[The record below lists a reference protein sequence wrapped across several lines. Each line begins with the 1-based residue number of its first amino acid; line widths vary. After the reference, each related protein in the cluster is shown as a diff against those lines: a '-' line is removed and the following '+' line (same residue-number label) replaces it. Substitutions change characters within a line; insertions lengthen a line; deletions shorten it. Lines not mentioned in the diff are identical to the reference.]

1 MFTLS
6 LDFEL
11 IWGTLDLFG
20 PDGFREACLRE
31 RAGVVDRLLALLVE
45 HEVSATWLTVGHL
58 LLDALRGP
66 RPSGDRAADARLE
79 PRRLVRGRS
88 RADRRRRPPLF
99 FARSLIERIR
109 ACPVPQEIGGHSFS
123 HVIYGDPGCS
133 RAAAESDLDALVAA
147 ASAIGLSLQSF
158 SFPRN
163 RVGHQ
168 DALVPRGFKVFRAP
182 EPGWH
187 FAGALAAR
195 AAPRPPGGRACS
207 RAVRPRCFPRR
218 EADGLVSRARLDDLL
233 PDARPAPLPAASP
246 CASAARA
253 RGCAA
258 AVRERGVFH
267 LWTHPTNLADETE
280 AMFGGLRRDPAGGAR
295 RCAAPDGSRCGR
307 SAACVRRGRTP
318 LSFARRPGAARSGW
332 PSACAWRWRCC
343 CTCS

>member
-1 MFTLS
+1 LREARFPRGVFTLS

-31 RAGVVDRLLALLVE
+31 RAGVVDRLLALLAE

-58 LLDALRGP
+58 MLDRCSGPAHPEVARPTHAWSRGDWFADDP
-66 RPSGDRAADARLE
+66 GGDETAA
-79 PRRLVRGRS
+79 
-88 RADRRRRPPLF
+88 PLF

-187 FAGALAAR
+187 FQARSPLIRRLGHLADVVLAR
-195 AAPRPPGGRACS
+195 RPP
-207 RAVRPRCFPRR
+207 AVFPRR
-218 EADGLVSRARLDDLL
+218 EVDGLVSVPGSMIYFPMHGLRRYLPVSVRVRRARKGL
-233 PDARPAPLPAASP
+233 AE
-246 CASAARA
+246 
-253 RGCAA
+253 

-280 AMFGGLRRDPAGGAR
+280 AMFGGLAAILQEVRDLCRAGRLEVRTLGSLR
-295 RCAAPDGSRCGR
+295 PPGEDAA
-307 SAACVRRGRTP
+307 
-318 LSFARRPGAARSGW
+318 
-332 PSACAWRWRCC
+332 
-343 CTCS
+343 

>member
-1 MFTLS
+1 VTAIRFPRGVFTLS

-20 PDGFREACLRE
+20 PDGFRDACLRE

-45 HEVSATWLTVGHL
+45 HGISATWLTVGHL
-58 LLDALRGP
+58 MLERCAGPAHPDIVRPAHAWSRGDWFREDP
-66 RPSGDRAADARLE
+66 GGVEATA
-79 PRRLVRGRS
+79 
-88 RADRRRRPPLF
+88 PLF

-109 ACPVPQEIGGHSFS
+109 ACPVPQEIGGHSFA

-147 ASAIGLSLQSF
+147 AAGMGLSLESF

-168 DALVPRGFKVFRAP
+168 DALLPRGFKVFRAP

-187 FAGALAAR
+187 FEARSPLVRRLGHLADVVLAR
-195 AAPRPPGGRACS
+195 RPP
-207 RAVRPRCFPRR
+207 AVFPRR
-218 EADGLVSRARLDDLL
+218 EPDGLVSVPGSMIYFPMHGLRRFLPVSVRVRRAKKGL
-233 PDARPAPLPAASP
+233 
-246 CASAARA
+246 
-253 RGCAA
+253 AA

-280 AMFGGLRRDPAGGAR
+280 AMFGGL
-295 RCAAPDGSRCGR
+295 AAILAEVGDLRAQGRLDVRTLGSLRPPGED
-307 SAACVRRGRTP
+307 AA
-318 LSFARRPGAARSGW
+318 
-332 PSACAWRWRCC
+332 
-343 CTCS
+343 

>member
-1 MFTLS
+1 VSTVRFPRGVFTLS

-20 PDGFREACLRE
+20 PGGFRDACLRE
-31 RAGVVDRLLALLVE
+31 RAAVVERLLALLAE
-45 HEVSATWLTVGHL
+45 HQVSATWLTVGHL
-58 LLDALRGP
+58 MLDRCAGAAHPEIVRP
-66 RPSGDRAADARLE
+66 RHAWSQGDWFRDDPGGAEETA
-79 PRRLVRGRS
+79 
-88 RADRRRRPPLF
+88 PLF

-147 ASAIGLSLQSF
+147 AKGIGLSLESF

-168 DALVPRGFKVFRAP
+168 DALVARGFKVFRAP

-187 FAGALAAR
+187 FRASSPVVRRLGHLADVVLAR
-195 AAPRPPGGRACS
+195 RPP
-207 RAVRPRCFPRR
+207 AVFPRR
-218 EADGLVSRARLDDLL
+218 EADGLVSVPGSMIYFPMHGLRRLL
-233 PDARPAPLPAASP
+233 PVSARVR
-246 CASAARA
+246 RA
-253 RGCAA
+253 KKGLAE

-280 AMFGGLRRDPAGGAR
+280 AMFGGLAAILAEVRDLRAQGRLDVRTLGSLRPPGED
-295 RCAAPDGSRCGR
+295 AA
-307 SAACVRRGRTP
+307 
-318 LSFARRPGAARSGW
+318 
-332 PSACAWRWRCC
+332 
-343 CTCS
+343 